1 MLPYPILKGQ
11 IMTDKVWYKS
21 KTVWVNGL
29 TLIGLV
35 FGLFGIDVGLDDKV
49 KGEIAAGVIA
59 GVNLVLRIMTSSGIS
74 LTGDK

>member
-1 MLPYPILKGQ
+1 MLPYLILKGE

-35 FGLFGIDVGLDDKV
+35 FGLFGIDIGLDDKV